1 MESKPNGSLEKFAP
15 FVPVILTTLLYLALM
30 TPGVDPITTDWAMYV
45 MHARNIATGH
55 AYTDTLYVYQPET
68 AMYGASTYPTG
79 YSLLLAPIYA
89 LFDLNIVAFKAVT
102 DLALS
107 LSLWPIYLLNRR
119 YLSLAQSLLLTT
131 AFGFSA
137 AYLSLQ
143 DKLGSDALF
152 QLASFAALVFAIRTF
167 DSGEDVKSPWRAG
180 AVTGLL
186 LAAVEIT
193 RPVGLSLALAVLAF
207 DALNRRRP
215 TRFSFGLLV
224 VFIPLLAL
232 NGLLAHK
239 DSGYAE
245 QFVFS
250 IGHAVRTIVAYLAGF
265 SDVFANPLTH
275 KLRYALW
282 AVCTPLALF
291 GFATHLR
298 KVNPVP
304 ALYTALM
311 LGVLALYW
319 QPNMRYLAPLY
330 PIYLLFAALGFNR
343 LLLTAPAQW
352 KRPAQAAAIAGLLVA
367 PVLSLAAVRPDPD
380 TLFTDPSFKKLAGY
394 IQANAA
400 PQDLIVFWNA
410 RVLALAADRP
420 SSVYPS
426 APPIYQD
433 SSPEKVLRYL
443 DRVRPAYVVLD
454 GGFLQDERYLAEA
467 IAKEPARF
475 DAVYQNARFRLMRYQ
490 PSESA
495 N

>member
-1 MESKPNGSLEKFAP
+1 MKSKSGAFLERLAP
-15 FVPVILTTLLYLALM
+15 FLPVILTTLLYLALM

-55 AYTDTLYVYQPET
+55 SYANTLYVYQPET
-68 AMYGASTYPTG
+68 AMYGAATYPTG
-79 YSLLLAPIYA
+79 YSLLLTPIYA
-89 LFDLNIVAFKAVT
+89 MFGLNILGFKIAT
-102 DLALS
+102 NLALS
-107 LSLWPIYLLNRR
+107 LSLWPIYLLNRL
-119 YLSLAQSLLLTT
+119 YLGMAQSLLLTT

-152 QLASFAALVFAIRTF
+152 QLVSFAALVFVIRTF
-167 DSGEDVKSPWRAG
+167 DSGEDLKSPWRNG
-180 AVTGLL
+180 AIIGLL

-193 RPVGLSLALAVLAF
+193 RPVGLSLALAVLAY

-215 TRFSFGLLV
+215 TRFSFALLA
-224 VFIPLLAL
+224 VFIPVLAL

-250 IGHAVRTIVAYLAGF
+250 IGHAARTIVAYVAGF
-265 SDVFANPLTH
+265 SDVFANPFSH

-282 AVCTPLALF
+282 AACTPLAVF
-291 GFATHLR
+291 GFVTHLR

-304 ALYTALM
+304 ALYTACM

-330 PIYLLFAALGFNR
+330 PIYLLFAALGWNR
-343 LLLTAPAQW
+343 ITLRIPMQW

-367 PVLSLAAVRPDPD
+367 PVLSLAAIRPDPN
-380 TLFTDPSFKKLAGY
+380 TLFTDPSFKQLAGY
-394 IQANAA
+394 VRVNAG
-400 PQDLIVFWNA
+400 PRDLIVFWNA

-420 SSVYPS
+420 SSAYPS
-426 APPIYQD
+426 ASMIYRD
-433 SSPEKVLRYL
+433 SSPEKVLSYL
-443 DRVRPAYVVLD
+443 DRVRPVYVALD
-454 GGFLQDERYLAEA
+454 GGFPQDEQYLAEA
-467 IAKEPARF
+467 IAKAPARF
-475 DAVYQNARFRLMRYQ
+475 DTVYQNARFRLMRYQ
-490 PSESA
+490 PGASA

>member
-1 MESKPNGSLEKFAP
+1 MIAKSEGSLERFAP
-15 FVPVILTTLLYLALM
+15 FLPVILTTLLYLALM
-30 TPGVDPITTDWAMYV
+30 TPGVDPMTTDWAMYV

-55 AYTDTLYVYQPET
+55 SYANTLYVYQPET

-89 LFDLNIVAFKAVT
+89 LFGLNIIAFKIVT

-107 LSLWPIYLLNRR
+107 FSLWPIYLLNRR
-119 YLSLAQSLLLTT
+119 YLGLTQSLLLTT

-152 QLASFAALVFAIRTF
+152 QLVSFAVLVFVIRTF

-180 AVTGLL
+180 AFTGLL

-193 RPVGLSLALAVLAF
+193 RPVGLSLALAVLIY

-215 TRFSFGLLV
+215 TRFSFALLT
-224 VFIPLLAL
+224 VFIPVLAL
-232 NGLLAHK
+232 NSLLAHK

-250 IGHAVRTIVAYLAGF
+250 IGHAARTIVAYVAGF
-265 SDVFANPLTH
+265 SDVFANPVSH

-282 AVCTPLALF
+282 AVGTPLAIF
-291 GFATHLR
+291 GFVTHLR

-304 ALYTALM
+304 ALYTACM

-343 LLLTAPAQW
+343 LLLAAPMRW
-352 KRPAQAAAIAGLLVA
+352 KRPAQAATIAGLLVA
-367 PVLSLAAVRPDPD
+367 PMLSLAAIRPNPD
-380 TLFTDPSFKKLAGY
+380 TLITDPSFNELAGY
-394 IQANAA
+394 VRTHAA
-400 PQDLIVFWNA
+400 SNDLIVFWNA

-420 SSVYPS
+420 SSAYPS
-426 APPIYQD
+426 ASVIYRD
-433 SSPEKVLRYL
+433 SSPEKVLSYL

-454 GGFLQDERYLAEA
+454 GGFPQDEEYLAEA
-467 IAKEPARF
+467 IAKAPARF
-475 DAVYQNARFRLMRYQ
+475 DTVYQNARFRLMRYQ
-490 PSESA
+490 PSASA